1 MNKKIAVLIT
11 HDFEDAEYH
20 HPVEAFRAAS
30 HSVRNIEKSAGN
42 IVYSKQRK
50 SSVSIDLGI
59 DEISVRDF
67 DALMIP
73 GGYSP
78 YHLKEDERFIDFLR
92 NFANAQKPIFLCCYS
107 SHLLIDAQI
116 AIGRRLTSIEDILK
130 ELKDAGAVTFDRGV
144 VNDNNLYISS
154 RSTFE
159 LPIFINECL
168 NVLSA

>member
-78 YHLKEDERFIDFLR
+78 YHLKEDERFIDFYVILPTHK
-92 NFANAQKPIFLCCYS
+92 NLFFYVVTV
-107 SHLLIDAQI
+107 
-116 AIGRRLTSIEDILK
+116 AICLSMHKLQLD
-130 ELKDAGAVTFDRGV
+130 GA
-144 VNDNNLYISS
+144 
-154 RSTFE
+154 
-159 LPIFINECL
+159 
-168 NVLSA
+168 